1 MGGSYPPI
9 MQVSKL
15 GAEKFAVAIAW
26 RMGVG
31 SQIGCV
37 REAEFISG
45 ANRGF
50 ISGRCSGLAQEMEGF
65 NSCKCGSYSGKRD
78 GAGWGWVVMFSSLL

>member
-1 MGGSYPPI
+1 M
-9 MQVSKL
+9 
-15 GAEKFAVAIAW
+15 
-26 RMGVG
+26 G

-45 ANRGF
+45 AYRPF

-78 GAGWGWVVMFSSLL
+78 GVGWGWMVMFSSVCYNE